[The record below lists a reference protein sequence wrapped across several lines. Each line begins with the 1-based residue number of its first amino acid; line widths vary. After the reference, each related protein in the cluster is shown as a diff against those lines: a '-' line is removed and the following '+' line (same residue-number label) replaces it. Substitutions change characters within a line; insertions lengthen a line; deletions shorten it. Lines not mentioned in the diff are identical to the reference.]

1 MERINELI
9 EGYSMENI
17 WNIDKSDNCFKTLPD
32 KGLIEKGK
40 QVKGGKTVAFFVNA
54 TGEKV
59 DQPIVIWKSKLPRCF
74 MKLQDLSRP
83 ANVHYFSNPKSW
95 TISEVMEAVL
105 ARFNRKLEFE
115 DRKVI
120 LFLDNATCHP
130 ESTIG
135 QFSQIKMIFLPK
147 NTTSR
152 LQPLNA
158 DIIQN
163 FKVKYRRSLV
173 KYVLARIQEDV
184 FAIQI
189 VKGVDVLVAI
199 QGLQKAWKEVTN
211 LTIKNYFEKC
221 NIKGDNELME
231 VEEDDDLEFEALVKE
246 FTTGISAAEYA
257 NFQKNVPVSEPMISE
272 FEIDLRQRVR
282 EDSMNAIQNPEIAS
296 DQVEE
301 ISDDDESNGENDELK
316 QKSKGFKEII
326 TMLDKIKRCPIF
338 NDDSQDMLS
347 TITKKIEDLQLKNRK
362 QSSTKAYFNKSLQIF
377 LSQFFVKEYLYVYKY
392 LVAHLQSS

>member
-17 WNIDKSDNCFKTLPD
+17 WNMDESGYFFKTLPD

-54 TGEKV
+54 AGEKV

-130 ESTIG
+130 ESMIG

-163 FKVKYRRSLV
+163 FKVKYQRSLV
-173 KYVLARIQEDV
+173 KYVLARIQED
-184 FAIQI
+184 ASAMQI
-189 VKGVDVLVAI
+189 VKGMDLLVAI
-199 QGLQKAWKEVTN
+199 QWLQEAWKEVTN
-211 LTIKNYFEKC
+211 LTIKNCFEKC
-221 NIKGDNELME
+221 GIKGDNELME
-231 VEEDDDLEFEALVKE
+231 VGEDDDLEFEALVKE

-257 NFQKNVPVSEPMISE
+257 NFQKM
-272 FEIDLRQRVR
+272 FQR
-282 EDSMNAIQNPEIAS
+282 P
-296 DQVEE
+296 
-301 ISDDDESNGENDELK
+301 
-316 QKSKGFKEII
+316 
-326 TMLDKIKRCPIF
+326 
-338 NDDSQDMLS
+338 SQ
-347 TITKKIEDLQLKNRK
+347 
-362 QSSTKAYFNKSLQIF
+362 
-377 LSQFFVKEYLYVYKY
+377 
-392 LVAHLQSS
+392 